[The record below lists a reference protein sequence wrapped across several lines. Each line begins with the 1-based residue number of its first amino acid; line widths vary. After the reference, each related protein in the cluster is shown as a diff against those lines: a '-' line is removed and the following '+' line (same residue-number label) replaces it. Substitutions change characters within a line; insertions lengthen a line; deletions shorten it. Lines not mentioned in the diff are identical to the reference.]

1 MPIEWYDTF
10 DKAQIKVDIVKHL
23 SADPSD
29 TIEHCKEYSKQ
40 DTKRF
45 YGYETISFYEMH
57 NNVACKLVFKG
68 DREYFKPLT

>member
-1 MPIEWYDTF
+1 MPVEWYDTF
-10 DKAQIKVDIVKHL
+10 DKVKIKADIITHL
-23 SADPSD
+23 STDPSD

-40 DTKRF
+40 DAKRF
-45 YGYETISFYEMH
+45 YGYEIISFYEMH